1 LRVNVTDTGCGISV
15 DTTERIF
22 ERLYQ
27 VPTPTQAGRKGLGLG
42 LYICKELMSRMNGHI
57 WAESELGQGSSIS
70 FIVPIFS
77 LQDLIAPILMRH
89 DRSVDTLAVLEVG
102 ILATQH
108 NNGSQKLPERVS
120 RAVADR
126 LQRCMLPDLD
136 VLLPKLRSDIDGD
149 SFLVVAAANET
160 GADVLVK
167 RIQEQ
172 LEQCQELQQTGL
184 SFSVSCRLMDL
195 GNSEQNISD
204 ENFLRKVTTGIEG
217 LIASVYVANR
227 YHV

>member
-1 LRVNVTDTGCGISV
+1 
-15 DTTERIF
+15 
-22 ERLYQ
+22 
-27 VPTPTQAGRKGLGLG
+27 
-42 LYICKELMSRMNGHI
+42 
-57 WAESELGQGSSIS
+57 
-70 FIVPIFS
+70 
-77 LQDLIAPILMRH
+77 
-89 DRSVDTLAVLEVG
+89 
-102 ILATQH
+102 
-108 NNGSQKLPERVS
+108 
-120 RAVADR
+120 
-126 LQRCMLPDLD
+126 MLPDLD
-136 VLLPKLRSDIDGD
+136 VLLPKLRSGTDGD